1 MRTPHT
7 PTVSRFK
14 QLSPSIYEAALH
26 CKARAVW
33 MVHGDRQSVPYHPK
47 ALLGICLHGV
57 VEDAHNG
64 KLNGLGGSGL
74 LEAARA
80 LFDQRASALYE
91 RVHPLLRAKFSSPP
105 KIPYYHLYRERAA
118 AEAAV
123 IGGRV
128 SGSPQITSAGA
139 APSAPQQQVEEKLTS
154 KDGLLV
160 GRPDFIDRQA
170 AEVVDYKTGAAPEE
184 APDGVSEAE
193 ARQLRLYVHLAH
205 ENGLAVSRAV
215 VARADGRRALMNI
228 SNADASKEG
237 QQAREVLMEL
247 NNAAGKTFEEV
258 ATPSVNACSQCSCIA
273 FCEPFWRTAA
283 ADWME
288 RIGLHLEGRVTTV
301 EESTVQGIELVTVHL
316 EVQRGTL
323 SSSHASI
330 EHIPKTWLTVD
341 GSPVPHES
349 EVVRIIFGRLT
360 GAGEPAVIRVDRAAT
375 SIWTVAPAGR

>member
-1 MRTPHT
+1 
-7 PTVSRFK
+7 
-14 QLSPSIYEAALH
+14 
-26 CKARAVW
+26 
-33 MVHGDRQSVPYHPK
+33 
-47 ALLGICLHGV
+47 
-57 VEDAHNG
+57 
-64 KLNGLGGSGL
+64 
-74 LEAARA
+74 LEAART
-80 LFDQRASALYE
+80 LFDQRENALYE
-91 RVHPLLRAKFSSPP
+91 RVHPLLRAKFNSPQ
-105 KIPYYHLYRERAA
+105 KIPFYHLYRERAA

-123 IGGRV
+123 IGSRV
-128 SGSPQITSAGA
+128 SGSPQKTSAGA
-139 APSAPQQQVEEKLTS
+139 APSAPQLQVEKKLTS

-160 GRPDFIDRQA
+160 GRPDFVDLQA

-205 ENGLAVSRAV
+205 ENGLTISRAV
-215 VARADGRRALMNI
+215 VARADGKRALMNI
-228 SNADASKEG
+228 SNADAAKEG

-258 ATPSVNACSQCSCIA
+258 ASPSANACSQCPCIA

-283 ADWME
+283 AEWME
-288 RIGLHLEGRVTTV
+288 RIGLQHLEGRVTTV
-301 EESTVQGIELVTVHL
+301 EESTIQGIELVTVHL

-330 EHIPKTWLTVD
+330 EHIPKTWLTAD

-349 EVVRIIFGRLT
+349 EVVRIIHGRLM

-375 SIWTVAPAGR
+375 SIWTVAPSGR

>member
-7 PTVSRFK
+7 PAVSKLK

-26 CKARAVW
+26 CKSRAVW

-74 LEAARA
+74 LEAAQA

-128 SGSPQITSAGA
+128 VGSPQKTSANA
-139 APSAPQQQVEEKLTS
+139 APSAPQQLVEEKLTS

-160 GRPDFIDRQA
+160 GRPDFIDLQT

-184 APDGVSEAE
+184 ALDSVSEAE
-193 ARQLRLYVHLAH
+193 ARQLCLYVHLAH
-205 ENGLAVSRAV
+205 ENGLAICRAV
-215 VARADGRRALMNI
+215 VARADGRRALLNI
-228 SNADASKEG
+228 SNADAAKEG
-237 QQAREVLMEL
+237 ARAREVLIEL

-258 ATPSVNACSQCSCIA
+258 ASPSVNACSQCPCIV
-273 FCEPFWRTAA
+273 FCEPFWSA
-283 ADWME
+283 ADTEWMK
-288 RIGLHLEGRVTTV
+288 RTGVHLEGRVNAV
-301 EESTVQGIELVTVHL
+301 DESMIQGIELVTVHL
-316 EVQRGTL
+316 QAQRGTL
-323 SSSHASI
+323 SSSNASI
-330 EHIPKTWLTVD
+330 EHIPKTWLTAD
-341 GSPVPHES
+341 GSSVPHEG
-349 EVVRIIFGRLT
+349 EVVRIIYGRLT

-375 SIWTVAPAGR
+375 SIWTVAPAG